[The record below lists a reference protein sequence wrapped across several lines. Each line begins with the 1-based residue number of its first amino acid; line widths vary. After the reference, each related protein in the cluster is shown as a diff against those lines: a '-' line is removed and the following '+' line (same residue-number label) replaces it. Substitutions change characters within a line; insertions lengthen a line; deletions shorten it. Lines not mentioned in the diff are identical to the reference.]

1 MAKVKGTHHVVS
13 ASLTG
18 TGAPAYL
25 KSDGSWAS
33 TLSEAAPFHS
43 PEEAEARAKTADRS
57 DQRLVCDPYT
67 FTVLLADGTPQ
78 PISERERIRA
88 EGPSVRVRRPD

>member
-1 MAKVKGTHHVVS
+1 MAKLKGTHHVVS
-13 ASLTG
+13 ASLTD

-25 KSDGSWAS
+25 KSDGSWSGSFSDAS
-33 TLSEAAPFHS
+33 PFESEAAA
-43 PEEAEARAKTADRS
+43 AERAALADEH
-57 DQRLVCDPYT
+57 DQRAVCDPYT
-67 FTVLLADGTPQ
+67 FAVRLEGGRPL